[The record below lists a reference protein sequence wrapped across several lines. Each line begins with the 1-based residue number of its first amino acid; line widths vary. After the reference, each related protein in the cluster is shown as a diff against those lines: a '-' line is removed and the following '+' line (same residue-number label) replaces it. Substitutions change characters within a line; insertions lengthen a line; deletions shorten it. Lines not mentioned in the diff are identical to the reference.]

1 MNVGSELETITIYRE
16 GAVCTRRAKLDRVDR
31 EVRVVGLP
39 LSLVPGSVR
48 GRVLTGPVGLRVLDV
63 RPGFDVEFGDAVDES
78 AETKARDAAKLE
90 VTRLEARFN
99 RLDAELREL
108 QNLKPLPFEREE
120 GAPPRPA
127 PVEATLALTAFVDEK
142 MKQLLSDKRAVE
154 KELKDAREEAQLRE
168 RRLAEASAEKRSQKA
183 KVTRAIVLAM
193 SMEAA
198 GPVEIEVEYQ
208 VPGVRWVPNYTLRL
222 EKGFQ
227 GGALRLRASVAQ
239 DTGEDWKGVKLALST
254 ATLLRRTDVPELK
267 SLRIGR
273 TQPQP
278 PKPGFRAP
286 PPGLDELFDGY
297 DTASR
302 PIPPALPTSVSV
314 PTGFAAPPPPPAP
327 PMKPQPRQAE
337 KEKKRAVSYEAPTTE
352 IAAAMPADEDAMP
365 ARGRSTGAMKPMAP
379 GAPPPRSAPMA
390 SMPAPAA
397 MRRPQAKGGGVFG
410 TVADAIGGAMRDEAD
425 DFASLPEEE
434 AEGGWGGDAPTG
446 SGFSPVIP
454 TYTPAEGLLDY
465 DRLRMPGPEVAGAR
479 GKLSHVSDF
488 EAVFAVGVSVQVDVV
503 MMLLSTWQQR
513 AMKVASLPVPPR
525 CTLVASFDQFDFR
538 YDCVAPV
545 DVPSTGM
552 WSTVPVMA
560 CQVGLTP
567 QYVCVP
573 AVEPKVFRTLAI
585 SNATTAALLAGP
597 VEVSVGDEFLMT
609 TTMPAIPPGAN
620 TERLGL
626 GVEEAIKVAR
636 KTNFAETTGG
646 FLGGSTVLKHDVEI
660 EVNNRLGSPA
670 AIEVR
675 ERVPVVPQSEKDIK
689 VEEAEVKPGW
699 EKTDGPVDGVV
710 TAGLRR
716 WRVTVAP
723 GGRSTLTASVL
734 VRIPADKML
743 VGGNR
748 RS

>member
-1 MNVGSELETITIYRE
+1 MNVESELQTVTIYRE
-16 GAVCTRRAKLDRVDR
+16 GAVCTRRAKLDRVGR

-39 LSLVPGSVR
+39 MSLVPGSVR

-63 RPGFDVEFGDAVDES
+63 RPGFDVQFGDAVDES

-120 GAPPRPA
+120 GTAPRPA
-127 PVEATLALTAFVDEK
+127 PVEATLALTSFVDEK
-142 MKQLLSDKRAVE
+142 MKALLTDKRAVE
-154 KELKDAREEAQLRE
+154 KELKDAREELQLRE

-198 GPVEIEVEYQ
+198 GPVELEVEYQ

-222 EKGFQ
+222 EKGFA
-227 GGALRLRASVAQ
+227 GGTLRMRASVAQ
-239 DTGEDWKGVKLALST
+239 DTGEDWKGVRLALST

-278 PKPGFRAP
+278 PRPGFRAP
-286 PPGLDELFDGY
+286 PAGLEELFDGY
-297 DTASR
+297 DAASR
-302 PIPPALPTSVSV
+302 PPAPMLPTSVSV
-314 PTGFAAPPPPPAP
+314 PSGFAAPPPPPAP
-327 PMKPQPRQAE
+327 PPMKPKPRQAE
-337 KEKKRAVSYEAPTTE
+337 KAKKRDVSYEAETTE
-352 IAAAMPADEDAMP
+352 VAAAPADEDFAP
-365 ARGRSTGAMKPMAP
+365 ARSRTGARPMAP
-379 GAPPPRSAPMA
+379 GAPPPRSAPIPSMSMA
-390 SMPAPAA
+390 APAPAV
-397 MRRPQAKGGGVFG
+397 MRPQAKGGGVFG
-410 TVADAIGGAMRDEAD
+410 AVADALAAAPREELAELD
-425 DFASLPEEE
+425 D
-434 AEGGWGGDAPTG
+434 EGGWGGDAPTG

-465 DRLRMPGPEVAGAR
+465 DRLRMPGAEVAGAR

-545 DVPSTGM
+545 EVPSSGA
-552 WSTVPVMA
+552 WSTVPVME
-560 CQVGLTP
+560 CQVGLAP

-585 SNATTAALLAGP
+585 SNGTTAALLAGP

-710 TAGLRR
+710 TTGLRR
-716 WRVTVAP
+716 WRVTVPP
-723 GGRSTLTASVL
+723 GGRSTLSASVL